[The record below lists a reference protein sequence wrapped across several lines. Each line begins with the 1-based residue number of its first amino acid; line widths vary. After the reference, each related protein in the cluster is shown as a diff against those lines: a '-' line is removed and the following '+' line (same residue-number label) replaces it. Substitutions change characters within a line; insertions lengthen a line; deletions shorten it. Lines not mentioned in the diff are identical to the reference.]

1 MESILNY
8 GTQMS
13 SVTSDY
19 TLVGH
24 TKSKVCGTKTA
35 SGFWNILVVIFMAF
49 TISGCSSTTNT
60 SELEREVK
68 KMMIET
74 MRKKGQNLNITA
86 FSLVH
91 QGGNNYEGLASGT
104 LGGEKIELDVYVV
117 YDGTTF
123 KAEWQPT
130 AEYVQKENDR
140 IYEESKKE
148 YDKMMKDYQKE
159 QERYQK
165 ELEMNQQQLE
175 MQMNTRDWNETY

>member
-1 MESILNY
+1 
-8 GTQMS
+8 
-13 SVTSDY
+13 
-19 TLVGH
+19 
-24 TKSKVCGTKTA
+24 
-35 SGFWNILVVIFMAF
+35 
-49 TISGCSSTTNT
+49 
-60 SELEREVK
+60 
-68 KMMIET
+68 MMIET
-74 MRKKGQNLNITA
+74 MREKGQNLNITA

-117 YDGTTF
+117 YDGTSF